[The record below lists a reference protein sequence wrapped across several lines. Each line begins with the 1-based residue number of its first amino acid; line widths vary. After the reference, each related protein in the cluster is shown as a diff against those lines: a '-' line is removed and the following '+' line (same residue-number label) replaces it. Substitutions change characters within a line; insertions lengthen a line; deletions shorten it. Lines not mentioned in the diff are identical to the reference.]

1 VKKIKYKFSLIGAI
15 LSVCL
20 LTAVLVLELELF
32 ERTIDVLA
40 QLEKFEIDE
49 FITPSLIFFGF
60 LFVDLNH
67 RHHQTKVEAEKA
79 KIYKAMIGSVQHVLN
94 NFLNQ
99 LLIFKMEAEETPGF
113 DTEIIAIYDSI
124 IAEAKG
130 QIKELSSVISIDEE
144 TIRNSVK
151 PK

>member
-1 VKKIKYKFSLIGAI
+1 
-15 LSVCL
+15 VCL

>member
-1 VKKIKYKFSLIGAI
+1 MKKIKYKFSLIGAI

>member
-1 VKKIKYKFSLIGAI
+1 MKKIKYKFTLIGAI

-49 FITPSLIFFGF
+49 FIIPSLIFFGF

-79 KIYKAMIGSVQHVLN
+79 KIYKAMIASVQHVLN

-113 DTEIIAIYDSI
+113 DTEIIAMYDSI

-130 QIKELSSVISIDEE
+130 QIKKLSSVISIDEE